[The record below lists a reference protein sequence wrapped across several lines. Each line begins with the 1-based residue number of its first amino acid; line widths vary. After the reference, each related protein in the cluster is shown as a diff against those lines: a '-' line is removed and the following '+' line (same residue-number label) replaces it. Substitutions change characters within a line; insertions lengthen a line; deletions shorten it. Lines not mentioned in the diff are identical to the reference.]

1 MLKSNKKKKNLICR
15 SCSIAGNPCQYVM
28 EVPALQKKQSDM
40 KTDYETL
47 CSAIMESSISEMQMD
62 FSLLCRSAG
71 VDRVRA
77 DNFLYESF
85 GMSGQEIMRNLYAA
99 KAECRGLSGK

>member
-1 MLKSNKKKKNLICR
+1 MFKSNKKKKNLICQ
-15 SCSIAGNPCQYVM
+15 SCSSAGNSCQNII
-28 EVPALQKKQSDM
+28 EVPVLQKKQSDM

-47 CSAIMESSISEMQMD
+47 CSAIMESSISEMQTD

-99 KAECRGLSGK
+99 EAECRGLSGK